1 MRNSRCA
8 VNATNGTQAMN
19 PFLPVRH
26 SFPVV
31 MRCKEKHPEQ
41 TGAACGKSRSSA
53 EGRVRGE
60 GWTRP
65 GGGRRAGRPHAGA
78 ASRARVCAHFTP
90 PRRTGKMRT
99 ATTPLRGPSRRQAPW
114 ARGSGRRTRVP
125 VTGPCGA
132 GTLRVIARCHVN
144 PILKM

>member
-1 MRNSRCA
+1 MCCERHKRNASYEPLPSCETFISRCYEMQRETPG
-8 VNATNGTQAMN
+8 TNG
-19 PFLPVRH
+19 
-26 SFPVV
+26 
-31 MRCKEKHPEQ
+31 
-41 TGAACGKSRSSA
+41 
-53 EGRVRGE
+53 GRVWQITELSRGARE
-60 GWTRP
+60 RRGLDAAQ
-65 GGGRRAGRPHAGA
+65 RRAGGPHAGA